1 MNTITTIKLFTK
13 DREVIVNEGS
23 DAEKY
28 YRELGFSDKKV
39 EIDPAAEAAKAA
51 EKAAKKAAKEAE
63 RLAKEL
69 ANAAENSGAQ
79 NG

>member
-1 MNTITTIKLFTK
+1 MNTLTTIKLFTK

-28 YRELGFSDKKV
+28 YRDLGFDDKKV
-39 EIDPAAEAAKAA
+39 EVDPAIAAAKEL
-51 EKAAKKAAKEAE
+51 EKANKKAAKEAE

-69 ANAAENSGAQ
+69 ANAAENSGAN